1 MSQDCP
7 LVLDPLF
14 IPGSGTSQQ
23 DRQLPALDPAYAPVD
38 EHSTADHLVFTQKL
52 SAFLLFINN
61 DNNSDGTTWES
72 FFNKDIS
79 TQLSLIVTQQTSD
92 FADTLKKFLQPL
104 QEGTAPLAQAKNFY
118 GKIYSALF
126 SLAWQIEKMRA
137 QLPDTLL
144 LKAVVQ
150 SLITT
155 RLKDQLKKLLAYYNK
170 AVTDGLINANANIY
184 TNIFG
189 MASEDADIVAGR
201 SFPAIWNS
209 TITVD
214 PDIYSP
220 ATTKIRKL
228 YFAANHNFFKSAIDV
243 FIKAIVKI
251 TAAAAQELQ
260 DTLGEWDSHE
270 PHNALFLA
278 FLKLLQFSRTQ
289 LNELTQRHLELY
301 YQEILR
307 LRKKQPVPD
316 KVFMTFA
323 LARFTDEY
331 LLPKGSQLKAGK
343 FPDGSDAF
351 YATDADLAV
360 NTATISDMR
369 SVYLCPVEDTDGAI
383 SKYRVYASPLPASK
397 DGNGQPFD
405 DPNTPW
411 HPFAAKTLADYTQVQ
426 RVNMPVAHIGFA
438 FASHYLFLREG
449 NRTITLSV
457 ATSSPVTGLTAADF
471 TAAITTAAGWTPVTI
486 TGLAA
491 AATGNGFVLTCAM
504 AATTPGTVPFNK
516 TIHQAS
522 FDTTDPVLRILLS
535 ENTAAT
541 SAWAKLKDTVIT
553 GYTLEVTVDKVK
565 NIHVQTDTGVMDPSK
580 PFLPFNAV
588 PSPGAML
595 LLGCDEIFQKNNAR
609 VTPMFMWKQGT
620 EHDFGESP
628 QLYIL
633 RHNDGWKIIRHP
645 LDIFDADINGLLHN
659 KPREHFYIDDKT
671 QIAPVYSN
679 LNTPYSPLSTT
690 GFVRYNLTNDLG
702 YQTSL
707 AQRMAY
713 LTKAANGQ
721 NLAGVPTGLFTP
733 PTLQEIYLQY
743 VADTQTEAT
752 FFHVYPFGEKQ
763 TAVGNHLLP
772 QFLHDATANKPSL
785 AEFYLGLQHFL
796 PPRQVT
802 LLFQIDESTANP
814 LVSKPDNQ
822 VRWHYLKDDEWIAFD
837 NAAVADGTDNLI
849 RSGIIAFN
857 IPREAGLSHH
867 VMPDQQYWLKATI
880 AEADEAI
887 CKTVSIVTQ
896 AVSATFVPGADLTQ
910 TLASPLP
917 AGTIAKLATP
927 QPEIK
932 TVTQPFSSFG
942 GTPQESSQQFYIR
955 CSEQLRHK
963 GRSVNKWDYEH
974 LVLQQFPHLYRAK
987 CIPHTRFENGIYNEM
1002 APGHVTVITIPSLLQ
1017 RNGIDPLRPFTY
1029 MSDLQRVKE
1038 YLQKLISPFVHLHV
1052 CNPDY
1057 EQVRVEAK
1065 VCFFPQYDE
1074 TMFTHQLQEEITRFL
1089 APWAY
1094 TEGAAL
1100 RFENRI
1106 TNAMIVNFMEKRYY
1120 VDYVTDVKLYHAG
1133 ILKDII
1139 TPDRQ
1144 SAIIVPVKAADHVIT
1159 PIPAK
1164 AAAVVDNGPDCG
1176 CA

>member
-14 IPGSGTSQQ
+14 VPGSGTSQQ
-23 DRQLPALDPAYAPVD
+23 DRQLPALGPAYAPVD
-38 EHSTADHLVFTQKL
+38 EHNIADHLVFTQKL

-61 DNNSDGTTWES
+61 DNNSDGTTWEN

-92 FADTLKKFLQPL
+92 FADTLKKFLLPL
-104 QEGTAPLAQAKNFY
+104 QEGTATLAQAKNYY
-118 GKIYSALF
+118 GKIFSALF
-126 SLAWQIEKMRA
+126 SLAWQIEKMRD

-170 AVTDGLINANANIY
+170 AVTDGLINPNANIY
-184 TNIFG
+184 TTIFG
-189 MASEDADIVAGR
+189 AATDDADMAAGH

-209 TITVD
+209 AITVD

-220 ATTKIRKL
+220 ATTKIKKL

-260 DTLGEWDSHE
+260 ETLGQWDSHE

-316 KVFMTFA
+316 KAFMTFT
-323 LARFTDEY
+323 LARFTEEH
-331 LLPKGSQLKAGK
+331 LLPKGTKLKAGK
-343 FPDGSDAF
+343 FPDGSDAY
-351 YATDADLAV
+351 YATDADLAI

-369 SVYLCPVEDTDGAI
+369 SVYVCPTEDADPAM
-383 SKYRVYASPLPASK
+383 SKDRVYASSFPASK
-397 DGNGQPFD
+397 DGAGLPFD
-405 DPNTPW
+405 EPLTPW
-411 HPFAAKTLADYTQVQ
+411 HPFANKTLADYTKVQ
-426 RVNMPVAHIGFA
+426 RVNMPAAAIGFA

-449 NRTITLSV
+449 NRTITISV
-457 ATSSPVTGLTAADF
+457 ATSSPVTNLNAADF
-471 TAAITTAAGWTPVTI
+471 TAAVTTAAGWTPVTI

-491 AATGNGFVLTCAM
+491 VPTGGFVLTCTM
-504 AATTPGTVPFNK
+504 ASTLPGTTPFSKAVHKAAYNTN
-516 TIHQAS
+516 A
-522 FDTTDPVLRILLS
+522 PVLRVLLS
-535 ENTAAT
+535 DNTSQT
-541 SAWAKLKDTVIT
+541 SAWAKLKNTVIT
-553 GYTLEVTVDKVK
+553 GYTLTVSVDKVK

-580 PFLPFNAV
+580 PFLPFSAV
-588 PSPGAML
+588 PVPGAML
-595 LLGCDEIFQKNNAR
+595 LVGCDEIFQKNNAR

-620 EHDFGESP
+620 EHDFGDSP

-633 RHNDGWKIIRHP
+633 RHNDGWKIIRYP
-645 LDIFDADINGLLHN
+645 LDIFDADIDGMLHN

-679 LNTPYSPLSTT
+679 LNTPYSPASVT

-707 AQRMAY
+707 AQRMNY
-713 LTKAANGQ
+713 LTRAANG
-721 NLAGVPTGLFTP
+721 LSLTGVATGLFTP

-743 VADTQTEAT
+743 VADTQTEAA

-763 TAVGNHLLP
+763 TTIGQHLLP
-772 QFLHDATANKPSL
+772 QFLHDTTGNTPSL
-785 AEFYLGLQHFL
+785 AEFYLGLQQFT

-814 LVSKPDNQ
+814 LVSKPEHQ
-822 VRWHYLKDDEWIAFD
+822 VKWHYLKGDEWIPFND
-837 NAAVADGTDNLI
+837 AAIADGTDNLI

-857 IPREAGLSHH
+857 IPREAGLGHH
-867 VMPDQQYWLKATI
+867 IMPDQQYWVKATI
-880 AEADEAI
+880 AEADEAV

-896 AVSATFVPGADLTQ
+896 AVSATFVPGAVPTQ

-942 GTPQESSQQFYIR
+942 GTPQESDTQFYIR

-963 GRSVNKWDYEH
+963 GRSVSKWDYEH
-974 LVLQQFPHLYRAK
+974 LVLQQFPNLYRAK

-1038 YLQKLISPFVHLHV
+1038 YLQKLVSPFVHLHV

-1074 TMFTHQLQEEITRFL
+1074 TLFTHQLREEITRFL

-1094 TEGAAL
+1094 TEEADL

-1144 SAIIVPVKAADHVIT
+1144 SAIIVPVKATDHVIT
-1159 PIPAK
+1159 PIPAT
-1164 AAAVVDNGPDCG
+1164 AAATVDNAENCG